1 MKRQSFLRKSAEVT
15 TRALRAGEKRMRA
28 PEVTILP
35 QSLPRTVT
43 LDAGY
48 KDETV
53 ILPPQASKSSAK
65 VMQPGVPA

>member
-15 TRALRAGEKRMRA
+15 TRALLAGEKRMRA

-53 ILPPQASKSSAK
+53 ILPLRRAK
-65 VMQPGVPA
+65 AVRK